1 MTATGCVL
9 FAKRLERGRFVW
21 PQATSGSGFADAS
34 PVIDAAGGHRL
45 AAAGAHLGAAAVGV
59 TCEILLHNFFRAD
72 EDANAQSSCDTPRM
86 SVATLPDLNALPADA
101 LRALILAQH
110 EQLISREREIEHLQ
124 LLLAKL
130 HRMQFGRKS
139 EKLQRQIEQLELR
152 LEELE
157 SHRSEKECNAAEPA
171 SVIASS
177 TPTATKPTR
186 RALPDHLPRQTRR
199 HEPKETVCP
208 QCQGELRKLGEDVS
222 EMLEY
227 VPASFVVIRHVR
239 TKLSC
244 TKCDCIVQAEAPS
257 RPIERGVA
265 GPGLLAHV
273 LVSKYCDHLP
283 LYRQSEMYAR
293 QDVELERSTLADW
306 VGSTSRLLQPLVEAL
321 RRYVTAA
328 DKLHADDTPVPVLS
342 PGNGKTKTGRL
353 WTYVRD
359 DRPAGDSAAPAV
371 WFAYSPDRKGEH
383 PERHL
388 EKFRGTLQADAYAGF
403 NQLYENGRIQQAA
416 CWAHVRRKFYDLEQ
430 AHASPVAR
438 EALVRIGALYGI
450 EETIRG
456 KPPDERRAVRQAQS
470 KPLLD
475 FLRQWFEAT
484 LSKLSRKSETTV
496 AIRYALS
503 RWDALTRYIEDGHI
517 EIDNNA
523 AERSLRGVALGRKN
537 YLFAGSDTGGERAA
551 VIYSLIGSA
560 KLTGLDPEAYLREVL
575 TRIADHPINRI
586 EELLPWNIGSTPAE
600 VST

>member
-1 MTATGCVL
+1 
-9 FAKRLERGRFVW
+9 
-21 PQATSGSGFADAS
+21 
-34 PVIDAAGGHRL
+34 
-45 AAAGAHLGAAAVGV
+45 
-59 TCEILLHNFFRAD
+59 
-72 EDANAQSSCDTPRM
+72 M
-86 SVATLPDLNALPADA
+86 SVAALPDLKVLPADA

-110 EQLISREREIEHLQ
+110 TQLIVKDEQLQSREREIEHLQ

-157 SHRSEKECNAAEPA
+157 SHRSEKECNAADPA
-171 SVIASS
+171 PVIASS
-177 TPTATKPTR
+177 TSAAAKPTR

-208 QCQGELRKLGEDVS
+208 QCQGELGKLGEDVS

-239 TKLSC
+239 PKLSC
-244 TKCDCIVQAEAPS
+244 TKCDCIVQAAAPS
-257 RPIERGVA
+257 RPMERGAA

-273 LVSKYCDHLP
+273 LVSKYSDHLP
-283 LYRQSEMYAR
+283 LYRQSEIYAR

-306 VGSTSRLLQPLVEAL
+306 VGGTSRLLEPLVAAL
-321 RRYVTAA
+321 RRYVMSAG
-328 DKLHADDTPVPVLS
+328 KLHADDTPVPVLA

-359 DRPAGDSAAPAV
+359 DRPAGDTAAPAV

-403 NQLYENGRIQQAA
+403 NQLYENGRIEQAP

-475 FLRQWFEAT
+475 SLRQWFEAT
-484 LSKLSRKSETTV
+484 LSKLSRKSDTTV
-496 AIRYALS
+496 AVRYALS
-503 RWDALTRYIEDGHI
+503 RWDALVRYIDDGHI

-537 YLFAGSDTGGERAA
+537 YLFAGSDAGGKRAA

-560 KLTGLDPEAYLREVL
+560 KLSGLDPEAYLREVL

>member
-1 MTATGCVL
+1 
-9 FAKRLERGRFVW
+9 
-21 PQATSGSGFADAS
+21 
-34 PVIDAAGGHRL
+34 
-45 AAAGAHLGAAAVGV
+45 
-59 TCEILLHNFFRAD
+59 
-72 EDANAQSSCDTPRM
+72 
-86 SVATLPDLNALPADA
+86 
-101 LRALILAQH
+101 
-110 EQLISREREIEHLQ
+110 
-124 LLLAKL
+124 
-130 HRMQFGRKS
+130 
-139 EKLQRQIEQLELR
+139 
-152 LEELE
+152 
-157 SHRSEKECNAAEPA
+157 
-171 SVIASS
+171 
-177 TPTATKPTR
+177 
-186 RALPDHLPRQTRR
+186 
-199 HEPKETVCP
+199 
-208 QCQGELRKLGEDVS
+208 
-222 EMLEY
+222 
-227 VPASFVVIRHVR
+227 
-239 TKLSC
+239 
-244 TKCDCIVQAEAPS
+244 
-257 RPIERGVA
+257 
-265 GPGLLAHV
+265 
-273 LVSKYCDHLP
+273 
-283 LYRQSEMYAR
+283 
-293 QDVELERSTLADW
+293 VELERSTLADW

-328 DKLHADDTPVPVLS
+328 DKLHADDTPVPVLA
-342 PGNGKTKTGRL
+342 PGQGKTKTGRL

-371 WFAYSPDRKGEH
+371 WFAYSPDRNGEH

-403 NQLYENGRIQQAA
+403 NQLYENGRIEQAA